1 MSEEY
6 FSLDDLKQ
14 IYDEGLTPEE
24 VSAQLDQ
31 FRMGMKK
38 IRLSRP
44 CLVNDGIVRV
54 DGAEIAPL
62 AALHDEAARQG
73 RFMKFVPASGA
84 ASRMFEL
91 WYRALETGELDAG
104 EAGREFAR
112 QLKLYAFYDD
122 LERAAKRKGILP
134 EGEILAGRLARI
146 IDLVL
151 ADDGL
156 GYGRLPKAMIKFHK
170 YPGGARTPLEEH
182 LVEGAGYLTDENG
195 HCRLHFTLGKENLE
209 EIEKFIDRIK
219 VIYEQ
224 ELGVLLD
231 ITISD
236 QRRSTNT
243 IAADQ
248 FNRPFRD
255 SQGKLVF
262 RPGGHGSLLENL
274 EGLDGDIIFIKNID
288 NVAPERLLPLVIL
301 YKKVLGGIFLKTEG
315 EVFQL
320 LAMLEEREGKE
331 ANLALVAKYL
341 KEVLQISFPDAY
353 ERMTRQEQVAF
364 LGRRLARPLRVCAV
378 VRNEGEPGGGPFFV
392 IDEAGEESIQI
403 VEEFQVEK
411 GDPKQLNRWSQATHF
426 NPVDMVCGMRNREG
440 KHYCLSDHVD
450 NAYFGISKKSKD
462 GRDLLALERPGLW
475 NGSMGLWNSILVEV
489 PLSTFNPV
497 KTVEDLLRPQHQ
509 A

>member
-1 MSEEY
+1 MSEEI
-6 FSLDDLKQ
+6 FSHDDLKQ
-14 IYDEGLTPEE
+14 IYAEDLTPEE
-24 VSAQLDQ
+24 VYAQLDQ
-31 FRMGMKK
+31 FRAGMKK
-38 IRLSRP
+38 IRISRP

-54 DGAEIAPL
+54 DEAEIVPL

-84 ASRMFEL
+84 ASRMFDS
-91 WYRALETGELDAG
+91 WYRALDAG
-104 EAGREFAR
+104 ISGSGEEGRSFTR
-112 QLKLYAFYDD
+112 DLKQYAFYED
-122 LERAAKRKGILP
+122 
-134 EGEILAGRLARI
+134 LARMATGRGI
-146 IDLVL
+146 SLEGLISEGRQAEIVDLIL

-156 GYGRLPKAMIKFHK
+156 GYGNLPKAMIKFHK
-170 YPGGARTPLEEH
+170 YPDGARTPLEEH

-195 HCRLHFTLGKENLE
+195 HCRLHFTLGKENLG

-219 VIYEQ
+219 VLYE
-224 ELGVLLD
+224 EDLRVLLD

-288 NVAPERLLPLVIL
+288 NVAPGRLLPLVIL
-301 YKKVLGGIFLKTEG
+301 YKKVLGGIFLKTERK
-315 EVFQL
+315 VFQL
-320 LAMLEEREGKE
+320 LAMLEERGGRE

-341 KEVLQISFPDAY
+341 KDVLQIGFPDAY
-353 ERMTRQEQVAF
+353 ERMTRPQQVAF
-364 LGRRLARPLRVCAV
+364 LSRRLARPLRVCAV

-392 IDEAGEESIQI
+392 VDEAGEESIQI

-411 GDPKQLNRWSQATHF
+411 GDPRQLNRWSQATHF

-440 KHYCLSDHVD
+440 KHYCLGDHVD

-475 NGSMGLWNSILVEV
+475 NGSMGLWNTVLVEV

-509 A
+509 